1 MFAVAHINVNRNVW
15 ILDGKGNPSPGVEF
29 FFAIRTAELPI
40 NEVYIYYNLIEGTW
54 TGETIYYDEWR
65 ALSEEEI
72 SKYVESYG
80 LEGMLHGN

>member
-1 MFAVAHINVNRNVW
+1 MFGVAHINVKRNVW
-15 ILDGKGNPSPGVEF
+15 ILDEKGDPNPGVEF
-29 FFAIRTAELPI
+29 FLAIRTAELPI

-54 TGETIYYDEWR
+54 TGDTIYFDEWR

-80 LEGMLHGN
+80 LEGMLYGN

>member
-1 MFAVAHINVNRNVW
+1 MFTVVHINVNRNVW

-29 FFAIRTAELPI
+29 FFTIRRAELPI
-40 NEVYIYYNLIEGTW
+40 DEVYIYYNLIEGTW
-54 TGETIYYDEWR
+54 TGDTIYFDEWR

-80 LEGMLHGN
+80 LEGMLYGD